1 MLRGKGKELLAG
13 GAGARQVAVHIGNLT
28 INVDGSG
35 SPEETAQT
43 IADKLRRLP
52 MSQTGDTL
60 QMPFN

>member
-1 MLRGKGKELLAG
+1 
-13 GAGARQVAVHIGNLT
+13 VAVHIGNLT

-43 IADKLRRLP
+43 IADKLRRLA